1 MFFLSNHC
9 FCMFLWWNQGE
20 PLTVFAQGL
29 WRSLASQLENHRL
42 RGERSASQWRKRN
55 KDGKICMCIYII
67 YIYIFIYMSV
77 CIIILQMLLA
87 VYMWCFMIVAC
98 LLLHLSVHLF
108 SGSSV
113 RLCHYASID
122 IPSVLSKFPPHVAN
136 INRSKTRPG
145 FLWVHFILR
154 KHPRLLLR
162 LHSIEVNA
170 CNVSTPRAMGSHAS
184 LTMLGHQI
192 CSS

>member
-67 YIYIFIYMSV
+67 IYIYIYLFICLCASLYCKCFWLSICGALWLLLVCFFIYLFTSLVVLPFAYATMHPLISHLSLANFPHMWPTSIDPRLDLGFYG
-77 CIIILQMLLA
+77 CISYCANTHACCCASIPLRSMPATLA
-87 VYMWCFMIVAC
+87 PREPWVHM
-98 LLLHLSVHLF
+98 LHLQ
-108 SGSSV
+108 
-113 RLCHYASID
+113 C
-122 IPSVLSKFPPHVAN
+122 
-136 INRSKTRPG
+136 
-145 FLWVHFILR
+145 
-154 KHPRLLLR
+154 
-162 LHSIEVNA
+162 
-170 CNVSTPRAMGSHAS
+170 
-184 LTMLGHQI
+184 
-192 CSS
+192 